1 MKKTFTRVFPGVVI
15 LLFCCLTP
23 FSKAQ
28 LKSMVYDFDGL
39 DIGSNDLPEGDY
51 CYGDL
56 TYQISAN
63 PLSQNDMLGDR
74 VVKLNVNWSANYG
87 SFGRGISRFIEFDPV
102 KDIFNFY
109 FYNPSSNGQNAVFT
123 IMLGDDDN
131 QNGSYENTADDVWK
145 KSFTVPGSST
155 WQLYSVPLSDFVDGN
170 TGGNG
175 TFDIAFSETAG
186 KLCQVEFQFVKGG
199 GGINNPSFY
208 LDMIS
213 FSEGSL
219 PRGASDFDL
228 PPKQASDYCLLGAFM
243 TENTGEN
250 YKIPVQFESMF
261 PVVAGKKLK
270 YVNFFTQ
277 WATDGTTNAHEMP
290 GTEVQTLINNGYTP
304 IITWEPMFQG
314 YDRLDPAQPRLND
327 INSGIYDGFID
338 SYADKIKLFT
348 DTVIIRFMHE
358 FEGDWYPW
366 ALSQNGGDPSLYK
379 TVFQKVVNRFRARGV
394 TNVQWMWC
402 VNSDYSPVK
411 SYNWIV
417 NSYPGD
423 AYVDIIASDI
433 YNNHYPVSLPWWKSF
448 RWQAVESYYYL
459 AKYFPQKPLYIC
471 EVGCRERY
479 SGENTA
485 SQSKGDWYAVMDKEL
500 QSNFRKAR
508 ALVFFNG
515 FHEQDWFVNSSSTAL
530 QSLIDNI
537 WNDGYYFNTNA
548 VGIKELHEYGGGLY
562 IYPNPSTGI
571 VTINYSSKYDKQNF
585 TIDITNT
592 LGSRV
597 YSERIGAT
605 GTDFSKSIDLSG
617 LRKGIYY
624 VRMEANLLNNSGADV
639 AEVVKLIMQ

>member
-1 MKKTFTRVFPGVVI
+1 MKKIFIKVFPGI
-15 LLFCCLTP
+15 IIILFCWAASV
-23 FSKAQ
+23 SKAQ
-28 LKSMVYDFDGL
+28 LKSIVYDFDGL
-39 DIGSNDLPEGDY
+39 DIGSNNLPEGDY
-51 CYGDL
+51 SYGDL

-74 VVKLNVNWSANYG
+74 VIKLNVNWNVNYG

-102 KDIFNFY
+102 KDVFNFF

-131 QNGSYENTADDVWK
+131 QNGYFENAFDDIWE
-145 KSFTVPGSST
+145 KSFTVPGSSS
-155 WQLYSVPLSDFVDGN
+155 WQLYSVPLADFVDGN

-175 TFDIAFSETAG
+175 IFDIAFSDVAG
-186 KLCQVEFQFVKGG
+186 RLCQVEFQFVKGG

-208 LDMIS
+208 LDMIN
-213 FSEGSL
+213 FSEGPL
-219 PRGASDFDL
+219 PRGATDFDL

-243 TENTGEN
+243 QENLGEN
-250 YKIPVQFESMF
+250 YKIPIQFESLF
-261 PVVAGKKLK
+261 PADPGKKLK
-270 YVNFFTQ
+270 YVNFFQ
-277 WATDGTTNAHEMP
+277 HWATDGSTTPNVMP
-290 GTEVQTLINNGYTP
+290 GPEIQILIDNGYTP
-304 IITWEPMFQG
+304 IITWEAMYWG
-314 YDRLDPAQPRLND
+314 YDRLDPAQPRLSN
-327 INSGIYDGFID
+327 INSGQYDAFFD
-338 SYADKIKLFT
+338 NFADKIKLFT

-366 ALSQNGGDPSLYK
+366 ALSQNGGDASVYISA
-379 TVFQKVVNRFRARGV
+379 FQRVVNRFRARGV

-411 SYNWIV
+411 SYNWIK

-433 YNNHYPVSLPWWKSF
+433 YNNHYPISLPWWKSF
-448 RWQAVESYYYL
+448 CWQAVESYYYL
-459 AKYFPQKPLYIC
+459 SKYFPQKPLYIC
-471 EVGCRERY
+471 EVGCRERKA
-479 SGENTA
+479 GENTT

-515 FHEQDWFVNSSSTAL
+515 FHEQNWFVNSSAGAL

-537 WNDGYYFNTNA
+537 WNDGYYFGTNA
-548 VGIKELHEYGGGLY
+548 VGIKEPHEYGGGLY
-562 IYPNPSTGI
+562 VYPNPSTGI
-571 VTINYSSKYDKQNF
+571 VMINYSSKYDKQNF

-597 YSERIGAT
+597 YSERIAT
-605 GTDFSKSIDLSG
+605 IGTEFSKAIDLSG
-617 LRKGIYY
+617 LKKGIYY
-624 VRMEANLLNNSGADV
+624 VRMEANLLNNSGANV